1 MPREERQEGNCYGRG
16 GQIMGDIVAVTGNEA
31 VANALRQANPD
42 VCAMYP
48 ITPATE
54 MVQRFSSF
62 VSDGKVKTELILAE
76 SEHSAMSACVGS
88 SAAGGRVIT
97 ATSAQGL
104 ALMWEILFI
113 ASGTRLPIVMPV
125 VNRALSAPLNI
136 HGDHS
141 DAMGARDTGWIQ
153 LWSENAQE
161 AYDNTIQAFRIAEH
175 MDIRLPAMV
184 CMDGFIISHSIERIE
199 YLEDEEVK
207 NFVGEFRQLNPLL
220 DIERPVSYGPLILT
234 DYYMEYRKAQDEVA
248 SKVSRI
254 VLDVARDFEKMSGR
268 KYDLFETYRLDDAEI
283 GIVILNSAAG
293 TSKDVIDEFRNR
305 GIKAGLLKPR
315 LYRPFPYKEVGEA
328 LKHLKALCVLDRADA
343 FGGSFG
349 PVMLD
354 IATSLYPCRE
364 KPVLINKIYGLGGRD
379 YLPEHAELV
388 LNELVGIA
396 KTGTVRS
403 YKEYIGV
410 RE

>member
-1 MPREERQEGNCYGRG
+1 MAQV
-16 GQIMGDIVAVTGNEA
+16 VAVTGNEA
-31 VANALRQANPD
+31 VANALRQVNPD
-42 VCAMYP
+42 VCAAYP
-48 ITPATE
+48 ITPQTE
-54 MVQRFSSF
+54 MMQRFANF
-62 VSDGKVKTELILAE
+62 VSNGNVKTELILVE
-76 SEHSAMSACVGS
+76 SEHSSMSACVGA
-88 SAAGGRVIT
+88 SAAGGRVVT
-97 ATSAQGL
+97 ATSSQGL
-104 ALMWEILFI
+104 ALMYEILYI
-113 ASGTRLPIVMPV
+113 ASGTRLPIIMPV

-184 CMDGFIISHSIERIE
+184 CLDGFIISHSIERIE

-207 NFVGEFRQLNPLL
+207 KFVGEFKPLNPLL
-220 DIERPVSYGPLILT
+220 DTGHPVSYGPLILT
-234 DYYMEYRKAQDEVA
+234 DYYMEYRKAQDEIA
-248 SKVSRI
+248 SKVSGI
-254 VLDVARDFEKMSGR
+254 VLKVAADFEKMSGR
-268 KYDLFETYRLDDAEI
+268 KYGLFETYRLDDAEI
-283 GIVILNSAAG
+283 GLVILNSAAG
-293 TSKDVIDEFRNR
+293 TSKDVVDEFRDR

-315 LYRPFPYKEVGEA
+315 LYRPFPFVETGEA
-328 LKHLKALCVLDRADA
+328 LKHLKAVCVLDRADA
-343 FGGSFG
+343 FGGSYG
-349 PVMLD
+349 PVFLD
-354 IATSLYPCRE
+354 IATSLYPYKE

-388 LNELVGIA
+388 LSELAGIA
-396 KTGTVRS
+396 KTGSVRS